1 MKNIVIV
8 GSGQLG
14 SRHLQ
19 GVLKYN
25 KEKLAVYV
33 MDPSQDALEVSKE
46 RATEVDHNHELHF
59 ITNIQNY
66 PKEAEVAIVAT
77 NSNVREMV
85 TIDLLQRTKLKNLI
99 LEKVLFQEYEAY
111 DRFTNEISKY
121 EIKVFVNH
129 PRRLTPAYLEIADQ
143 IKQIKGRNYF
153 SIVGEFWDLGC
164 NSLHMIDLFVFLSN
178 SKLKSIN
185 TDGVDDTIIH
195 SKRKG
200 YVEFTGTI
208 TGIMENN
215 DSFALTSFP
224 GERGPLT
231 LQIATTGNRWFIQEG
246 GTKAFLH
253 LGSENKYAVAQHD
266 FFQEFQSNLT
276 TQITNDL
283 LENKEC
289 GLPTYEQAAHTHKI
303 FIEALLK
310 KYNAITNINETKC
323 PIT

>member
-46 RATEVDHNHELHF
+46 RAAEVEHNHELHF
-59 ITNIQNY
+59 ICDVEHCPN
-66 PKEAEVAIVAT
+66 EAEIAIVAT

-85 TIDLLQRTKLKNLI
+85 TINLLKRTNLKHLI
-99 LEKVLFQEYEAY
+99 LEKVLFQELEAY
-111 DRFTNEISKY
+111 DRFSQAVSNYDVKIY
-121 EIKVFVNH
+121 VNH
-129 PRRLTPAYLEIADQ
+129 PRRLTPSYLKIANE
-143 IKQIKGRNYF
+143 IKQIKGRSYF

-215 DSFALTSFP
+215 DSFALSSFP

-289 GLPTYEQAAHTHKI
+289 GLPSYEQAAHTHKI

-310 KYNAITNINETKC
+310 KYNAITNLNETKC

>member
-1 MKNIVIV
+1 MKKIVIV

-46 RATEVDHNHELHF
+46 RAAEVEHNHELHF
-59 ITNIQNY
+59 ICDVEHCPN
-66 PKEAEVAIVAT
+66 EAEIAIVAT

-85 TIDLLQRTKLKNLI
+85 TINLLKRTNLKHLI
-99 LEKVLFQEYEAY
+99 LEKVLFQELEAY
-111 DRFTNEISKY
+111 DRFSQAVSNYDVKIY
-121 EIKVFVNH
+121 VNH
-129 PRRLTPAYLEIADQ
+129 PRRLTPTYLKIANEIN
-143 IKQIKGRNYF
+143 QIKGRSYF

-185 TDGVDDTIIH
+185 TDGVDDTIIY

-215 DSFALTSFP
+215 DSFALSSFP

-289 GLPTYEQAAHTHKI
+289 GLPSYEQAAHTHKI

-310 KYNAITNINETKC
+310 KYNAITNLNETKC

>member
-1 MKNIVIV
+1 MKNALIV

-25 KEKLAVYV
+25 KEKLDVYV
-33 MDPSQDALEVSKE
+33 MDPSQDALEVSKQ
-46 RATEVDHNHELHF
+46 RAAEVEHNHELHF
-59 ITNIQNY
+59 ICDVKHF
-66 PKEAEVAIVAT
+66 PKKAEIAIVAT

-85 TIDLLQRTKLKNLI
+85 TINLLKRTNLKHLI
-99 LEKVLFQEYEAY
+99 LEKVMFQELEAY
-111 DRFTNEISKY
+111 DRFSQAVSNYDVEIY
-121 EIKVFVNH
+121 VNH
-129 PRRLTPAYLEIADQ
+129 PRRLTPTYLKIANK
-143 IKQIKGRNYF
+143 IRQIKGRSYF

-185 TDGVDDTIIH
+185 TDGVDDKIIH

-215 DSFALTSFP
+215 DSFALSSFP

-231 LQIATTGNRWFIQEG
+231 LQIATIGNRWFIQEG

-283 LENKEC
+283 LENTDC
-289 GLPTYEQAAHTHKI
+289 GLPSYEQAAHTHKI
-303 FIEALLK
+303 FIKALLK
-310 KYNAITNINETKC
+310 KYNSITNLNETKC

>member
-25 KEKLAVYV
+25 KEKLDVYV
-33 MDPSQDALEVSKE
+33 IDPSKDALVASRE
-46 RATEVDHNHELHF
+46 RAAEVEHEHVLHF
-59 ITNIQNY
+59 TCDLEDC
-66 PKEAEVAIVAT
+66 PSEVEIAIVAT
-77 NSNVREMV
+77 NSNVRERV
-85 TIDLLQRTKLKNLI
+85 TIDLLKITNLKYLI
-99 LEKVLFQEYEAY
+99 LEKVLFQELEAY
-111 DRFTNEISKY
+111 DRFSKEVSNY
-121 EIKVFVNH
+121 NVKIYVNH
-129 PRRLTPAYLEIADQ
+129 PRRLTSTYLKIANEIKK
-143 IKQIKGRNYF
+143 IKARSYF

-178 SKLKSIN
+178 SKLKCIN
-185 TDGVDDTIIH
+185 TDGVDDAIIH

-215 DSFALTSFP
+215 DSFALSSFP
-224 GERGPLT
+224 GKRGPLT
-231 LQIATTGNRWFIQEG
+231 LQIATVGNRWFIQEG
-246 GTKAFLH
+246 ETKAFLH
-253 LGSENKYAVAQHD
+253 LGSENNYAVAQYD

-276 TQITNDL
+276 TQIIDNL
-283 LENKEC
+283 LRNIEC
-289 GLPTYEQAAHTHKI
+289 GLPSYEQAAHSHKI
-303 FIEALLK
+303 FIEALLE
-310 KYNAITNINETKC
+310 KYNAMANLNETKC

>member
-19 GVLKYN
+19 GVLKHN

-33 MDPSQDALEVSKE
+33 LDPSLEALEVSKE
-46 RATEVDHNHELHF
+46 RAAEVEHEHELHF
-59 ITNIQNY
+59 ITNPEDY

-77 NSNVREMV
+77 NSNVREKV
-85 TIDLLQRTKLKNLI
+85 AINVLEHIKLKHLI
-99 LEKVLFQEYEAY
+99 LEKVLFQELEAY
-111 DRFTNEISKY
+111 DRFSQAVSNYDVKIY
-121 EIKVFVNH
+121 VNH
-129 PRRLTPAYLEIADQ
+129 PRRLTPTYLKIADH

-185 TDGVDDTIIH
+185 TDGVDNEIIH

-231 LQIATTGNRWFIQEG
+231 LQIATNGNRWFIQEG

-253 LGSENKYAVAQHD
+253 LGAENKYAVAQLD

-283 LENKEC
+283 LENKGC
-289 GLPTYEQAAHTHKI
+289 GLPSYEQAAHTHKI

-310 KYNAITNINETKC
+310 KYNAITNLNETKC

>member
-1 MKNIVIV
+1 MKNIIIV

-19 GVLKYN
+19 GVLKHN

-33 MDPSQDALEVSKE
+33 LDPSQEALEISKE
-46 RATEVDHNHELHF
+46 RANEVEHTHELYF
-59 ITNIQNY
+59 INDAKLC
-66 PKEAEVAIVAT
+66 PSEAEIAIVAT
-77 NSNVREMV
+77 NSNIREMV

-129 PRRLTPAYLEIADQ
+129 PRRLTPTYLS
-143 IKQIKGRNYF
+143 IKDKIGQIKGRSFF

-185 TDGVDDTIIH
+185 TDGLDSTIVQ

-215 DSFALTSFP
+215 NSFALTSFP

-231 LQIATTGNRWFIQEG
+231 LQVATTGNRWFIQEG
-246 GTKAFLH
+246 GTKALLH
-253 LGSENKYAVAQHD
+253 LGEENKYAVAQHD

-276 TQITNDL
+276 TQIITDL
-283 LENKEC
+283 LDPKEC
-289 GLPTYEQAAHTHKI
+289 GLPSYEEAAHTHKI

-310 KYNAITNINETKC
+310 KYNTITNLNETKC

>member
-1 MKNIVIV
+1 MKKIVIV

-19 GVLKYN
+19 GVLKYK
-25 KEKLAVYV
+25 KEKLVVYV
-33 MDPSQDALEVSKE
+33 MDPSQDALQVSME
-46 RATEVDHNHELHF
+46 RAEEIEHNHELHF
-59 ITNIQNY
+59 ISNVDHYLN
-66 PKEAEVAIVAT
+66 EAEIAIVAT

-85 TIDLLQRTKLKNLI
+85 TINLLKRTNLKHLI
-99 LEKVLFQEYEAY
+99 LEKVLFQELEAY
-111 DRFTNEISKY
+111 DRFSQAVSNYDVKIY
-121 EIKVFVNH
+121 VNH
-129 PRRLTPAYLEIADQ
+129 PRRLTPTYLKIANE
-143 IKQIKGRNYF
+143 IKQIKGRSYF

-164 NSLHMIDLFVFLSN
+164 NSLHMIDLFVFLSD
-178 SKLKSIN
+178 SKLRSLN
-185 TDGVDDTIIH
+185 TDGLDDTIFH

-215 DSFALTSFP
+215 DSFALSSFP

-231 LQIATTGNRWFIQEG
+231 LQISTKGNRWLIQEG

-253 LGSENKYAVAQHD
+253 LEAENKYAVAQHD

-276 TQITNDL
+276 TQIITDL
-283 LENKEC
+283 LDYKEC
-289 GLPTYEQAAHTHKI
+289 GLPSYEEAAHTHKI
-303 FIEALLK
+303 FIESLLN
-310 KYNAITNINETKC
+310 KYNTITNLNETKC

>member
-19 GVLKYN
+19 GVLKHN

-33 MDPSQDALEVSKE
+33 LDPSLEALEVSKE
-46 RATEVDHNHELHF
+46 RAAEVEHEHELHF
-59 ITNIQNY
+59 ITNPEDY

-77 NSNVREMV
+77 NSNVREKV
-85 TIDLLQRTKLKNLI
+85 AINVLEHIKLKHLI
-99 LEKVLFQEYEAY
+99 LEKVLFQELEAY
-111 DRFTNEISKY
+111 DRFSQAVSNYDVKIY
-121 EIKVFVNH
+121 VNH
-129 PRRLTPAYLEIADQ
+129 PRRLTPTYLKIADQ

-185 TDGVDDTIIH
+185 TDGVDNEIIH

-231 LQIATTGNRWFIQEG
+231 LQIATNGNRWFIQEG

-253 LGSENKYAVAQHD
+253 LGAENKYAVAQHD

-283 LENKEC
+283 LENKGC
-289 GLPTYEQAAHTHKI
+289 GLPSYEQAAHTHKI

-310 KYNAITNINETKC
+310 KYNAITNLNETKC

>member
-19 GVLKYN
+19 GVLKHN

-33 MDPSQDALEVSKE
+33 LDPSLEALEVSKE
-46 RATEVDHNHELHF
+46 RAAEVEHEHELHF
-59 ITNIQNY
+59 ITNPEDY
-66 PKEAEVAIVAT
+66 PKEAELAIVAT
-77 NSNVREMV
+77 NSNVREKV
-85 TIDLLQRTKLKNLI
+85 AINVLEHIKLKHLI
-99 LEKVLFQEYEAY
+99 LEKVLFQELEAY
-111 DRFTNEISKY
+111 DRFSQAVSNYDVKIY
-121 EIKVFVNH
+121 VNH
-129 PRRLTPAYLEIADQ
+129 PRRLTPTYLKIANE
-143 IKQIKGRNYF
+143 IKQIKGRSYF

-215 DSFALTSFP
+215 DSFALSSFP

-289 GLPTYEQAAHTHKI
+289 GLPSYEQAAHTHKI

-310 KYNAITNINETKC
+310 KYNAITNLNETKC